1 MKKMLL
7 ACFMLVSLVGCST
20 RGEEVSDLVTVNGVV
35 IAVYESS
42 ILISQM
48 EDFNECD
55 FLDSYDEYMNSETF
69 YDLLNVSNV
78 SADVGDMVKIKI
90 EPEIAE
96 SYPAQAIGVEINA
109 VSHLIKSKN
118 CES

>member
-7 ACFMLVSLVGCST
+7 ASFMLASLVGCSPED
-20 RGEEVSDLVTVNGVV
+20 EEVSDLVTVNGVV
-35 IAVYESS
+35 IAVDESS

-48 EDFNECD
+48 EDFDECD
-55 FLDSYDEYMNSETF
+55 FLDSYDDYMNSETF
-69 YDLLNVSNV
+69 YDLLSVSNV
-78 SADVGDMVKIKI
+78 SAEVGDMVKVKI

-109 VSHLIKSKN
+109 VSHLMKSEN
-118 CES
+118 CK